1 MSDQSYIVKIATLQL
16 IYVMILVCIRKATT
30 EIHSYVCVINCLN
43 ETCIFST
50 QDAYT

>member
-1 MSDQSYIVKIATLQL
+1 MFNQSYIGKIATLQL

-30 EIHSYVCVINCLN
+30 EIHSHVCAINCLN
-43 ETCIFST
+43 QTCIFPT